1 MLIEA
6 GRLKLYIS
14 LSFAVFFAIVANTAE
29 GRTYVL
35 MMICAL
41 IHESVHIILLFM
53 CGCKNALLK
62 FSPGGIGM
70 EAEGFEL
77 LSYKKTVLCT
87 IVPPALNI
95 VAGGIFCLF
104 YYFTESRSVY
114 ELSVINF
121 VLGIGNILPFSFL
134 DGGRALNAVLCEMF
148 SAEKAYRICD
158 VISCYVL
165 ILLGAVFFVTLITGK
180 YFLFA
185 VFFFF
190 YCVSGYISGKTKGRI
205 T

>member
-6 GRLKLYIS
+6 GRLKFYIS
-14 LSFAVFFAIVANTAE
+14 LSFAVFFAIAANTAE
-29 GRTYVL
+29 GRSYVL

-41 IHESVHIILLFM
+41 LHESVHIILLFI
-53 CGCKNALLK
+53 CGCKSILLK

-70 EAEGFEL
+70 ESEGFEL

-87 IVPPALNI
+87 LVPPALNI
-95 VAGGIFCLF
+95 AAGGIFYLL
-104 YYFTESRSVY
+104 YYFIGYRTVY

-134 DGGRALNAVLCEMF
+134 DGGRALGAALCEMF
-148 SAEKAYRICD
+148 TPEKARKICD
-158 VISCYVL
+158 IISLIVL
-165 ILLGAVFFVTLITGK
+165 LLLSVLFFITLIMGK
-180 YFLFA
+180 YFLFI

-190 YCVSGYISGKTKGRI
+190 YCVSGYISEKTKGGI